1 MRTKTTTAAWTVGLA
16 LALAICGATL
26 MRAYA
31 QGSQTQP
38 VPAGIAVPQVTAANY
53 LKIDPLLVAQVA
65 EVWAVIGRE
74 DNPVWPGWN
83 AADTPILIYMPDVQD
98 LLINHPQPPVGFT
111 LYEGPIRFPYGK
123 MWVKNGETI
132 EKLDGQNTTRTVNGV
147 DTLMVADSLSTR
159 RQWVESVTEESR
171 GSSDDLKSIIDKGLF
186 PDPYGS
192 MSIFAHEA
200 FHVYQGKRA
209 PQKHGSEFA
218 LIAYPSLSVENNV
231 GYSLEADALRAA
243 IEARDATNLRKFAVQ
258 WLAIRQTRR
267 KGLSQALNDY
277 EDGTEF
283 SEGTANYVQFRFI
296 QALEKRK
303 PSPDMW
309 FVQGFRGYDDL
320 SAERERMLNRMS
332 EMMAGKVNVN
342 NDPYGAS
349 PVRSRLYFSGMG
361 VGALLD
367 RLGAKWHDR
376 IFEPKTT
383 LTALVEEALHA
394 TPQELQLAYAE
405 VANSKRFKDLSAEK
419 QILAKDG
426 QAYIDKSLEEFDKAP
441 GVVVL
446 DYSMLSKPKVGVRF
460 TPFGILRID
469 ADRTLFRL
477 IPAQGVV
484 NGMSFEEDSARPLL
498 QDRPK
503 KQFVLTL
510 KGAITEAKLDEL
522 APNWRSGPVK
532 IESLGLP
539 GVLLKNV
546 DASIKLEGQRLIIKA
561 LQ

>member
-1 MRTKTTTAAWTVGLA
+1 MKKIILATAGLGLA
-16 LALAICGATL
+16 IGIGGATL

-31 QGSQTQP
+31 QGSTAKP
-38 VPAGIAVPQVTAANY
+38 ELAGIAVPQVTAVNY
-53 LKIDPLLVAQVA
+53 LKIDPLLVAEAA
-65 EVWAVIGRE
+65 EVWTVIGRE

-83 AADTPILIYMPDVQD
+83 AAETPILFYMPDVQD

-111 LYEGPIRFPYGK
+111 LYEGPVRFPYGK

-132 EKLDGQNTTRTVNGV
+132 EKLDGQNTSRKVNGV

-159 RQWVESVTEESR
+159 RQWVQSVTVQSR
-171 GSSDDLKSIIDKGLF
+171 GSSDDLKSIIDGGLF
-186 PDPYGS
+186 PDPYAA
-192 MSIFAHEA
+192 MAVIAHEA
-200 FHVYQGKRA
+200 FHVYQHKRA
-209 PQKHGSEFA
+209 PQKFGNEMA
-218 LIAYPSLSVENNV
+218 LTAYPSLSVENNR

-243 IEARDATNLRKFAVQ
+243 IGAENPADVRKFAVQ
-258 WLAIRQTRR
+258 WLAIRQARR
-267 KGLSQALNDY
+267 SVLSQALNDY

-283 SEGTANYVQFRFI
+283 SEGTAKYAEYRFI
-296 QALEKRK
+296 QALEKRE

-309 FVQGFRGYDDL
+309 LVQGFRGYDDL
-320 SAERERMLNRMS
+320 SAEREQMLNRMRD
-332 EMMAGKVNVN
+332 MMEGKINVN
-342 NDPYGAS
+342 NDRYGAS
-349 PVRSRLYFSGMG
+349 PVRMRLYFSGMG
-361 VGALLD
+361 AGALLD

-376 IFEPKTT
+376 ILEPKTT

-394 TPQELQLAYAE
+394 TPQELQVAYAE

-419 QILAKDG
+419 QQLANDG
-426 QAYIDKSLEEFDKAP
+426 QAYIDKTLEEFDQAP

-446 DYSMLSKPKVGVRF
+446 DYSMLSKPKVALTRS
-460 TPFGILRID
+460 TLFGILRID
-469 ADRTLFRL
+469 ADRTLYRL
-477 IPAQGVV
+477 IPLQGIV
-484 NGMSFEEDSARPLL
+484 NGMSFQEDSARPLL
-498 QDRPK
+498 LDRTK

-510 KGAITEAKLDEL
+510 KGPITKTKLDEL
-522 APNWRSGPVK
+522 TPNWRSGPVK

>member
-1 MRTKTTTAAWTVGLA
+1 MRTRTTPAAWTVGLA
-16 LALAICGATL
+16 LALAIGGATL
-26 MRAYA
+26 IRTYA
-31 QGSQTQP
+31 QGGKAKSEL
-38 VPAGIAVPQVTAANY
+38 AGIAVPQVTAANY
-53 LKIDPLLVAQVA
+53 LKIDPLMVAQVA
-65 EVWAVIGRE
+65 EVWTVIGRE

-132 EKLDGQNTTRTVNGV
+132 EKLDGQNTQRIVNGV

-171 GSSDDLKSIIDKGLF
+171 GSSHDLKSIIDKGLF

-200 FHVYQGKRA
+200 FHVYQHKRA
-209 PQKHGSEFA
+209 PQKGGSEFA

-243 IEARDATNLRKFAVQ
+243 IGAESPADVRKFAVQ

-320 SAERERMLNRMS
+320 SAEREQMLNRMRD
-332 EMMAGKVNVN
+332 MMAGKVNVN

-349 PVRSRLYFSGMG
+349 PVRMRLYYSGMG

-426 QAYIDKSLEEFDKAP
+426 QAYIDKALEEFDKAP

>member
-1 MRTKTTTAAWTVGLA
+1 
-16 LALAICGATL
+16 
-26 MRAYA
+26 
-31 QGSQTQP
+31 
-38 VPAGIAVPQVTAANY
+38 
-53 LKIDPLLVAQVA
+53 
-65 EVWAVIGRE
+65 
-74 DNPVWPGWN
+74 
-83 AADTPILIYMPDVQD
+83 
-98 LLINHPQPPVGFT
+98 
-111 LYEGPIRFPYGK
+111 
-123 MWVKNGETI
+123 
-132 EKLDGQNTTRTVNGV
+132 
-147 DTLMVADSLSTR
+147 
-159 RQWVESVTEESR
+159 
-171 GSSDDLKSIIDKGLF
+171 
-186 PDPYGS
+186 

-200 FHVYQGKRA
+200 FHVYQHKRA
-209 PQKHGSEFA
+209 PQKGGSEFA

-243 IEARDATNLRKFAVQ
+243 IEAKDATNLRKFAVQ
-258 WLAIRQTRR
+258 WLAIRQARR
-267 KGLSQALNDY
+267 KVLSQALNDY

-283 SEGTANYVQFRFI
+283 SEGTANYVGFRFI

-320 SAERERMLNRMS
+320 SAERERMLNRMRDTM
-332 EMMAGKVNVN
+332 EGKINVN
-342 NDPYGAS
+342 NDLYGAS
-349 PVRSRLYFSGMG
+349 PVRMRLYYSGMG

-405 VANSKRFKDLSAEK
+405 VANSQRFKDLSAEK

-426 QAYIDKSLEEFDKAP
+426 QAYIDKALEEFDKAP

-446 DYSMLSKPKVGVRF
+446 DYSMLSKPKVGTRF